1 MQRFGLIGRT
11 LVHSFSPAIHSQIA
25 DYEYKLYPLEPDRV
39 AEFVQTTDLD
49 GFNVTIPYKKDVI
62 PLCKEISVRAK
73 AIGSVNTMLRLP
85 DGGWYGDNTDYDGF
99 TYQLGKD
106 AEALKGKKALVLG
119 SGGSSQTVQKVL
131 NDCEIPFIVVSRS
144 GENNYENI
152 SRHADAELIV
162 NTTPVGMYPHNGTSP
177 VDLSLFPNCRLVL
190 DLIYN
195 PAKTALLLQ
204 AESLRIPARN
214 GLSMLVAQGVRAGE
228 LFLNKQ
234 LPETLIETITDAIRR
249 RTLNVVLIGMP
260 GCGKTTVAN
269 LLSELTG
276 RKTADTDDLI
286 RAKAGTEIPEI
297 FAKHGEPYFRT
308 LEAEALREVS
318 KESGLIIAT
327 GGGIVKIP
335 ANLDLIR
342 QNSVCI
348 FLDTDLS
355 KLDTAGRPLSISTG
369 VEQLYAERLPLYKK
383 WSDKTYH
390 CEDLAQTA
398 AQIKTDLSF

>member
-1 MQRFGLIGRT
+1 MKFGLIGKT
-11 LVHSFSPAIHSQIA
+11 LVHSFSPAIHRQIGN
-25 DYEYKLYPLEPDRV
+25 YEYKLYPLEPDKV

-49 GFNVTIPYKKDVI
+49 GFNVTIPYKQTVM
-62 PLCKEISVRAK
+62 PLCKEISTRAA

-85 DGGWYGDNTDYDGF
+85 DGGWYGDNTDYNGF
-99 TYQLGKD
+99 TYQLGSD
-106 AEALKGKKALVLG
+106 AETLKSKKALVLG
-119 SGGSSQTVQKVL
+119 NGGSSQTVQKVL
-131 NDCEIPFIVVSRS
+131 TDREIPFVVISRS
-144 GENNYENI
+144 GENNYENL

-162 NTTPVGMYPHNGTSP
+162 NTTPVGMYPHNGASP

-204 AESLRIPARN
+204 AEKLGVPARN

-228 LFLNKQ
+228 LFLNKT
-234 LPETLIETITDAIRR
+234 LPKDLVETITDEIRR
-249 RTLNVVLIGMP
+249 QTLNIVLIGMP

-276 RKTADTDDLI
+276 RKVADTDDLI
-286 RAKAGTEIPEI
+286 RAKAGIEIPEI
-297 FAKHGEPYFRT
+297 FSTHGESYFRS
-308 LEAEALREVS
+308 LETDVLKEVS

-327 GGGIVKIP
+327 GGGIVKTP
-335 ANLDLIR
+335 ENLDLIR
-342 QNSVCI
+342 QNSVCV

-355 KLDTAGRPLSISTG
+355 KLDTAGRPLSLSTG
-369 VEQLYAERLPLYKK
+369 VEQLYAERLPLYKA

-390 CEDLAQTA
+390 CEDLAQTTA
-398 AQIKTDLSF
+398 RIKTDLSF